1 MGDVVREGGT
11 LKAPARAHVSRWV
24 LAPWKG
30 RDVHKSRD
38 EVLLDVERTREL
50 DLPASVLLVDSPW
63 QTGYVRR
70 ALRLDQPYIPWW
82 RSCSAFGSNRRTLR
96 GREES
101 GRSVGDIQANPG
113 LR

>member
-1 MGDVVREGGT
+1 MPGASPGRAA
-11 LKAPARAHVSRWV
+11 LNAPERACVYRWV

-30 RDVHKSRD
+30 RDVHRSRD

-70 ALRLDQPYIPWW
+70 ALRSVQP
-82 RSCSAFGSNRRTLR
+82 
-96 GREES
+96 
-101 GRSVGDIQANPG
+101 
-113 LR
+113 